1 LSRTTVFRVAAELSD
16 DVERANHP
24 LAGEAEICL
33 KRKSLSRAVV
43 ADGQNPKAST
53 VPEPVVDKVER
64 PSIIWI
70 ESLGFNR
77 SASQG
82 ELAANAFA
90 DLQIR
95 RAIDP
100 RYAFVVV
107 EDPSLRRRT
116 VSLNSP

>member
-1 LSRTTVFRVAAELSD
+1 
-16 DVERANHP
+16 
-24 LAGEAEICL
+24 
-33 KRKSLSRAVV
+33 
-43 ADGQNPKAST
+43 
-53 VPEPVVDKVER
+53 VDKVER
-64 PSIIWI
+64 PAIIWI

-82 ELAANAFA
+82 ELASNPFA

-107 EDPSLRRRT
+107 EDPLSSEKDRQPWQPVTAMLRRERYE
-116 VSLNSP
+116 P